1 MTKFRVKKPFYVV
14 VALTVVPTFSSVML
28 KKVKEKKHPLFE
40 TMQRGMSI
48 VVAAGLIYATFMTLF
63 IVPVMY
69 DIFYRKQPRVVDVG
83 DDLDVIPDET
93 SELISQLKEV

>member
-1 MTKFRVKKPFYVV
+1 M
-14 VALTVVPTFSSVML
+14 LTGNA
-28 KKVKEKKHPLFE
+28 
-40 TMQRGMSI
+40 MQRGMSI
-48 VVAAGLIYATFMTLF
+48 VMAAGLIYATFMTLF

>member
-1 MTKFRVKKPFYVV
+1 
-14 VALTVVPTFSSVML
+14 
-28 KKVKEKKHPLFE
+28 
-40 TMQRGMSI
+40 
-48 VVAAGLIYATFMTLF
+48 
-63 IVPVMY
+63 MY

>member
-1 MTKFRVKKPFYVV
+1 M
-14 VALTVVPTFSSVML
+14 
-28 KKVKEKKHPLFE
+28 
-40 TMQRGMSI
+40 
-48 VVAAGLIYATFMTLF
+48 AAGLIYATFMTLF

-93 SELISQLKEV
+93 SELIVQLGGE

>member
-1 MTKFRVKKPFYVV
+1 
-14 VALTVVPTFSSVML
+14 
-28 KKVKEKKHPLFE
+28 
-40 TMQRGMSI
+40 MQRGMSI

-69 DIFYRKQPRVVDVG
+69 DIFYRKQPRVIDVG